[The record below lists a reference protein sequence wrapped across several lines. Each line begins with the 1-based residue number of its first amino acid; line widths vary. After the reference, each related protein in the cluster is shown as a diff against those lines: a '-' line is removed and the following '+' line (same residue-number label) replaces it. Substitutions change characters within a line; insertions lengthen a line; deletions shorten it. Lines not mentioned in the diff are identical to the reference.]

1 MCIRHTNHS
10 NCSSNDDNDH
20 DNNFSSSRFVF
31 GIFGVWGI
39 QCVLRYLDDESQR
52 LGGRLEFQSQQLQVA
67 SSAQDSRGP

>member
-31 GIFGVWGI
+31 GILGVWGI

-52 LGGRLEFQSQQLQVA
+52 VGGRLEFQSQQLQVA